1 MHLAWLTS
9 AVIASIIGTLALLLI
24 FSYLLIKNHHR
35 FLWFWVGSCV
45 FFTIRYVLDLGTLH
59 FPGVSGI
66 YYFKEASIV
75 LASLLLLWGIYE
87 FLGNFKSAVFW
98 LSIIGLS
105 LSFIVTAFFL
115 ELPLKYVS
123 TPVFLG
129 AGFISILT
137 GIVFLKNYPINSF
150 GKYLFSL
157 SLILWGVHKLDYP
170 LLRQIESFAPIGYAL
185 AGLLGLLGALG
196 FILIYFEETR
206 LELEKSEKRFRLLAE
221 NARDVIFRYGIEPE
235 FNLEY
240 ISPSVER
247 ITGYSLETFYE
258 DDTIENWLIYSEDR
272 KRYKEYYQDPSNFEH
287 PIQVRWRHRNG
298 SLLTIEQQSVPI
310 FNEENKLIAIEGII
324 RDVTERESIEQSLKH
339 SERNYQNILQNIPL
353 GFCRISK
360 LGKIL
365 MVNKTFKD
373 MLGYDSSDAV
383 EGTSFQEKDFCD
395 CASFEQIKTHLEHHQ
410 ELLVHS
416 NTWYTI
422 TGNPVATRDVYYA
435 VYDSNNNLL
444 HYEGIVAD
452 ASKQVELENR
462 LRQSQKMEA
471 IGQLAGGIAHD
482 FNNLL
487 TIING
492 YSSLLL
498 SQTDSN
504 GNSKALESIYDA
516 GKHAEQMTTQL
527 LAFSRKQELEFQ
539 YTNLNGLLERSIKM
553 IRRLVHENI
562 HVQFTSAD
570 KDCFS
575 MVDPTQM
582 EQVFFNLAINAR
594 DAMPEGGTLDIQINY
609 PCQNVPAAPAMQE
622 SKDYIC
628 IRFVDSG
635 CGMDE
640 ETINRIFEPFYTTK
654 ESGKGTGLGL
664 ATVYGII
671 QQTGGYI
678 DVKSEPGA
686 GSEFTIYLPYFEKPG
701 ESRKKIEP
709 TQRFSS
715 HQKTI
720 LVAEDEP
727 AILELI
733 EIALSYNGNTILT
746 AKNSA
751 EATRIARDLSYNV
764 DLLITDVVLPDD
776 PGPKLAQSLH
786 EKQPETRVIYIS
798 GYDAGTLNSYDVSL
812 SKAGFIRKPFGIDEL
827 RQKVQE
833 FLLQTQE

>member
-1 MHLAWLTS
+1 MHLAWLTA
-9 AVIASIIGTLALLLI
+9 AVLASIIGTLALLLI

-35 FLWFWVGSCV
+35 FLWFWVGSCA
-45 FFTIRYVLDLGTLH
+45 FFTIRYALDFATLQ
-59 FPGVSGI
+59 FPGISGI

-75 LASLLLLWGIYE
+75 IASILLLWGIYE
-87 FLGNFKSAVFW
+87 FLGKFKSPAFW
-98 LSIIGLS
+98 LGIIAVS
-105 LSFIVTAFFL
+105 LSFILTAFFI
-115 ELPLKYVS
+115 ELPLKFVS
-123 TPVFLG
+123 TPVFLV
-129 AGFISILT
+129 AGVISILT
-137 GIVFLKNYPINSF
+137 GIVFLQNYPTNSF
-150 GKYLFSL
+150 GKYLFSF

-170 LLRQIESFAPIGYAL
+170 FLREMELFAPIGYAL

-206 LELEKSEKRFRLLAE
+206 LELERSEQHFRLLAE
-221 NARDVIFRYGIEPE
+221 NARDVIFRYNIRPE
-235 FNLEY
+235 ISLEY
-240 ISPSVER
+240 ISPSVEKL
-247 ITGYSLETFYE
+247 TGYSIDTLYNEENIET
-258 DDTIENWLIYSEDR
+258 WLIYPEDR
-272 KRYKEYYQDPSNFEH
+272 KRYREYLSEPSNFEH
-287 PIQVRWRHRNG
+287 PIQIRWRHKNG
-298 SLLTIEQQSVPI
+298 SLLTIEQQTVPI
-310 FNEENKLIAIEGII
+310 FDEENRLIALEGII

-339 SERNYQNILQNIPL
+339 SERNYQHIIQNIPL

-360 LGKIL
+360 WGKFL
-365 MVNKTFKD
+365 MVNETFAR
-373 MLGYDSSDAV
+373 MLGYESPGDM
-383 EGTSFQEKDFCD
+383 EGLDFRKSDFCEHV
-395 CASFEQIKTHLEHHQ
+395 SFEQIQNYLKNNS
-410 ELLVHS
+410 ELPVHS
-416 NTWYTI
+416 NSWYSH
-422 TGNPVATRDVYYA
+422 TGDPIATRDIYYA

-452 ASKQVELENR
+452 ATKQVELENQ

-487 TIING
+487 TVING

-498 SQTDSN
+498 SESTNS
-504 GNSKALESIYDA
+504 GNTKALQSIYDA

-562 HVQFTSAD
+562 QVQFTSAD
-570 KDCFS
+570 SDCHS

-594 DAMPEGGTLDIQINY
+594 DAMPEGGVLDISIKY
-609 PCQNVPAAPAMQE
+609 PCQSLSAIPDLQE
-622 SKDYIC
+622 SKNYIC
-628 IRFVDSG
+628 IRFADSG

-640 ETINRIFEPFYTTK
+640 ETLSRIFEPFYTTK

-678 DVKSEPGA
+678 DVRSEPGK
-686 GSEFTIYLPYFEKPG
+686 GSEFIIYLPDSEEPQKRQEKT
-701 ESRKKIEP
+701 KQI
-709 TQRFSS
+709 TDQSS

-727 AILELI
+727 TILELI
-733 EIALSYNGNTILT
+733 EIALSYNGNTVLT

-751 EATRIARDLSYNV
+751 EATRIARDLSYKI
-764 DLLITDVVLPDD
+764 DLLITDVVLPDE
-776 PGPKLAQSLH
+776 PGPNLAKSLH
-786 EKQPETRVIYIS
+786 ENRPEAQVIYIS
-798 GYDAGTLNSYDVSL
+798 GYDAGTLNSYDVSI

-833 FLLQTQE
+833 CLLQKEE